1 MRVVS
6 IVSRFSSL
14 DAIIPIIENN
24 KSKNI
29 IFVGN
34 NITIEK

>member
-14 DAIIPIIENN
+14 DDIIPIIENN

-34 NITIEK
+34 NITVEK